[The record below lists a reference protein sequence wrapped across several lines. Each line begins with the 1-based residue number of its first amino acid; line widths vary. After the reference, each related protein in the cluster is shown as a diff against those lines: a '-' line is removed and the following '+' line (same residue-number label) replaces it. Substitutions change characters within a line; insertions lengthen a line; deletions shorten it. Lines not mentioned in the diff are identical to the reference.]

1 MSAAEL
7 GLSVSVFLAC
17 AVESVEAL
25 TIVMAV
31 GQTRGWPSALAGVG
45 AAVLALAAIV
55 AALGTALTSLPIDEL
70 RVLIG
75 ALLLIF
81 GVQWLRKAI
90 LRAAGLKALHDER
103 EAYEQQSAAARVEHR
118 RLGGFDTYS
127 FAISFKGVLLE
138 GLEVALIVVT
148 FGANQ
153 HHIALATAAAGV
165 AVAVVVAGGFA
176 VRAPLA
182 RVPENTMKLI
192 VGVMLCSFG
201 IFWAAEG
208 AGASWP
214 GGEAALLAIIP
225 VLLAASIVTVLA
237 LRRGAIR

>member
-31 GQTRGWPSALAGVG
+31 GQTRSWPSALAGVG
-45 AAVLALAAIV
+45 AAVLVLAVLV

-70 RVLIG
+70 RLLIG
-75 ALLLIF
+75 ALLLLF
-81 GVQWLRKAI
+81 GLQWLRKAI
-90 LRAAGLKALHDER
+90 LRAAGLKAMHDER
-103 EAYEQQSAAARVEHR
+103 ETYAQQSAAARAAHG
-118 RLGGFDTYS
+118 RLGALDTYS
-127 FAISFKGVLLE
+127 FAIAFKGVLLE

-165 AVAVVVAGGFA
+165 AVAAVVAGGFA

-237 LRRGAIR
+237 LQRGTIR

>member
-31 GQTRGWPSALAGVG
+31 GQTRSWPSALAGVG
-45 AAVLALAAIV
+45 AAVLALAALV
-55 AALGTALTSLPIDEL
+55 AALGAALTSLPIDEL
-70 RVLIG
+70 RLLIG

-81 GVQWLRKAI
+81 GLQWLRKAI
-90 LRAAGLKALHDER
+90 LRAAGRKALHDER
-103 EAYEQQSAAARVEHR
+103 EAYAQQSAAARAAHG
-118 RLGGFDTYS
+118 RLGALDPYS
-127 FAISFKGVLLE
+127 FAIAFKGVLLE

-153 HHIALATAAAGV
+153 HRLALATAAAGV

-182 RVPENTMKLI
+182 RVPENTMKLV

-237 LRRGAIR
+237 LQRGAIR